1 MFWAIDKKTGEAR
14 GQIQLDRSASGTPMT
29 YAINGKQYIVYA
41 TGGEYVP
48 SELIALSLP

>member
-1 MFWAIDKKTGEAR
+1 MKLFRKFSVSPAFIAVVFVTGV
-14 GQIQLDRSASGTPMT
+14 T